1 MIMTILSTVKKT
13 KVVEEMH
20 RAFVGELEAGR
31 GKFCEDFRFGKE
43 SFSSG
48 AGYREAISDHVP
60 IMMTIELK

>member
-1 MIMTILSTVKKT
+1 M
-13 KVVEEMH
+13 
-20 RAFVGELEAGR
+20 GELEAGR

-48 AGYREAISDHVP
+48 TDYREAISDHVP